1 MALPLLRST
10 TLLASVLL
18 LLLLSGG
25 AKAQTAN
32 FNQTFETLATGL
44 TDIPY
49 FTEQNCKVAPC
60 DRCETDPVY
69 VTTEQA
75 RVGVKSL
82 RMNRRFKDAALTGG
96 SYCGYRN
103 EIGNYND
110 AFADYN
116 EHTWIGFSVYIA
128 NNILGDRYGAD
139 NVHIFQFKNVDAG
152 GGGNQFGSIITH
164 NTSTG
169 NYYDVAGLGDVLQ
182 TKLNT
187 WVDIQLHLYY
197 KTDGT
202 GIIEVWIDNT
212 YAKKTNVT
220 FPAKQ
225 SCYPKFGTYSA
236 DMAATD
242 PAHQVY
248 YDEIKW
254 YTAPDGGNYR
264 NVIRPN
270 KNSSKDSDVARGKP
284 VSAPGSQA
292 GYGGEKLVDGYTNA
306 ESRWSAQGYPKTAVI
321 DLGSEFLVNTAEVF
335 PYENRAYQYS
345 VDVSL
350 DNANW
355 VTVMNRTTNTETGA
369 ALNKNFPERS
379 ARYVRLRVTG
389 ASGYTGD
396 WVSIRELR
404 MYGRPSGVSALQQP
418 NAPILGAK
426 GKDGALRLDIH
437 PNPVVDGTIFLDI
450 LDPAVPAL
458 SSSTLEVYSLTGQ
471 LLYRTR
477 VQEAWVGRRLPYP
490 FDVPGVYLV
499 RLWSGEAEVIRQ
511 VVVP

>member
-1 MALPLLRST
+1 MHLPKLTLAVAA
-10 TLLASVLL
+10 TLLLCTHAT
-18 LLLLSGG
+18 
-25 AKAQTAN
+25 AQTAN
-32 FNQTFETLATGL
+32 FTQTFESLAAGTKDL
-44 TDIPY
+44 PY
-49 FTEQNCKVAPC
+49 FFEQNCKVSPC
-60 DRCETDPVY
+60 DQCDTDPIY
-69 VTTEQA
+69 VTEEQSRA
-75 RVGVKSL
+75 GAKSL
-82 RMNRRFKDAALTGG
+82 RMNRRFKDAAQTGG
-96 SYCGYRN
+96 NFCGYRN
-103 EIGNYND
+103 EIGNFND

-139 NVHIFQFKNVDAG
+139 NVHIFQFKNIDAG

-169 NYYDVAGLGDVLQ
+169 NYYEVAGLGDVLQ

-202 GIIEVWIDNT
+202 GVIEVWIDNT

-264 NVIRPN
+264 NVVRPN
-270 KNSSKDSDVARGKP
+270 KNSSKDSDVARAKS
-284 VSAPGSQA
+284 VTAPGSQA
-292 GYGGEKLVDGYTNA
+292 GYAGEKLVDGYTNA
-306 ESRWSAQGYPKTAVI
+306 ESRWSAQGYPKTAVV
-321 DLGSEFLVNTAEVF
+321 DLGSEFFVNTAEVF
-335 PYENRAYQYS
+335 AYENRAYQYT
-345 VDVSL
+345 VEVST

-355 VTVMNRTTNTETGA
+355 FTVMNRSTNTETGGA
-369 ALNKNFPERS
+369 ISRNFPERS

-389 ASGYTGD
+389 AAGYTGD
-396 WVSIRELR
+396 WVSIRELHV
-404 MYGRPSGVSALQQP
+404 YGRPKTVSALQQP
-418 NAPILGAK
+418 SVPMPGAK
-426 GKDGALRLDIH
+426 SKDGALRLDVH
-437 PNPVVDGTIFLDI
+437 PNPVVDGTLFLDA

-477 VQEAWVGRRLPYP
+477 VEEAWVRRRLPYH

-499 RLWSGEAEVIRQ
+499 RLWSAEEEVIRR